1 MPSKQPRLN
10 LTITEEQR
18 ALLFELAELEGGTAS
33 GFVRKLVDQVTPLL
47 RVSVPLLR
55 TAAQEHQITVEQG
68 RQRIK
73 EALEELSHTGLLDQ
87 LDFDDLMQG
96 RRAVTAG
103 NAASGSER
111 GPEERPAVM
120 QGPAK

>member
-47 RVSVPLLR
+47 RASVPLLR
-55 TAAQEHQITVEQG
+55 TAAREHQITVEQG
-68 RQRIK
+68 RERIR
-73 EALEELSHTGLLDQ
+73 EALEEISHTGLLDQ
-87 LDFDDLMQG
+87 LDFDALMQG
-96 RRAVTAG
+96 RRAATAG

-111 GPEERPAVM
+111 GPEERPDVLK
-120 QGPAK
+120 GPAK

>member
-18 ALLFELAELEGGTAS
+18 ALLFELAELEGGSAA

-47 RVSVPLLR
+47 RASVPLLR
-55 TAAQEHQITVEQG
+55 TAAREHQITVEQG
-68 RQRIK
+68 RERIK
-73 EALEELSHTGLLDQ
+73 EALEELAQSGLLDQ
-87 LDFDDLMQG
+87 LDFDSIMAD

-111 GPEERPAVM
+111 GPEERPDA
-120 QGPAK
+120 ARASR